1 MEKMMMISNNDN
13 KKAGYD
19 NDEDDKI
26 FPSKVFANIVCYR
39 EECKKVPETRQNCT
53 EEYVTTCVDNPVEE
67 CITIPL
73 QFTRVD
79 AREIEATEC
88 ATKVNLVRD

>member
-1 MEKMMMISNNDN
+1 MVTTAKRI
-13 KKAGYD
+13 
-19 NDEDDKI
+19 
-26 FPSKVFANIVCYR
+26 PSKVFANIVCYR

>member
-1 MEKMMMISNNDN
+1 MKM
-13 KKAGYD
+13 KK
-19 NDEDDKI
+19 KHLKSLQI
-26 FPSKVFANIVCYR
+26 LFACR

>member
-1 MEKMMMISNNDN
+1 M
-13 KKAGYD
+13 KKVAMTTV
-19 NDEDDKI
+19 EAVKRI
-26 FPSKVFANIVCYR
+26 PSEEFTNIVCYR

>member
-1 MEKMMMISNNDN
+1 M
-13 KKAGYD
+13 KKVAMTTV
-19 NDEDDKI
+19 EAAKRI
-26 FPSKVFANIVCYR
+26 PSEEFATIVCYR